1 MKKLFIAAMAALAAL
16 TLYSCDKDEPATGIP
31 DPKPDTHG
39 ATVTMTFTDETPT
52 RAFFAEAATAE
63 AWEKSLSALTVYVFN
78 AKGDLIVQRDF
89 ATSELSAKS
98 ATFALPHATAGT
110 TCDFYAVA
118 NLSLSGIATKSALL
132 AKLETAAADYN
143 GTFAEVST
151 KAKRSGG
158 FVMTAGTSKAIADG
172 STTSVVLTLK
182 RTVAKVA
189 VQTSVDASFSSKYSG
204 TLTVTSTKLLRAAS
218 QTPIITPATPTPG
231 AMTFTHT
238 QTATTA
244 SGKYNNLF
252 YVFENGALAESSR
265 VALEITATYDADG
278 NASTTADR
286 MEVVYTVSLTGKAG
300 GEIVRNGYYRVTANL
315 TGLVGQDCQVSVSV
329 AEWESPITQSVDLGA

>member
-1 MKKLFIAAMAALAAL
+1 MKKILIAAFAALAL
-16 TLYSCDKDEPATGIP
+16 FSCNKEDSMIKKDMDYTA
-31 DPKPDTHG
+31 DG
-39 ATVTMTFTDETPT
+39 AAVTMTFSAETST

-63 AWEKSLSALTVYVFN
+63 AWEKSLSALSVYVFN
-78 AKGDLIVQRDF
+78 GKGDLIVQRDF
-89 ATSELSAKS
+89 AASEITAKS

-151 KAKRSGG
+151 KAKRSEG
-158 FVMTAGTSKAIADG
+158 FVMTAGTSKTIADG
-172 STTSVVLTLK
+172 STTSVSLTLK

-189 VQTSVDASFSSKYSG
+189 VQTSIDPAFAGKYSG
-204 TLTVTSTKLLRAAS
+204 TLTVTSAKLLRAAS
-218 QTPIITPATPTPG
+218 QTPIIAPATPTPG
-231 AMTFTHT
+231 AMSYTHV
-238 QTATTA
+238 QTPMTA

-252 YVFENGALAESSR
+252 YIFENGALAESSR
-265 VALEITATYDADG
+265 VTLEITATYDADG

-286 MEVVYTVSLTGKAG
+286 MEVVYVVPLTGKAG
-300 GEIVRNGYYRVTANL
+300 GEIVRNGYYRVAANI
-315 TGLVGQDCQVSVSV
+315 TGLVGQDCLVSVTV
-329 AEWESPITQSVDLGA
+329 AEWETPVTQSVDLGA

>member
-1 MKKLFIAAMAALAAL
+1 MKKILFAALAALAAL
-16 TLYSCDKDEPATGIP
+16 TLYSCDKDEPVAGTP

-39 ATVTMTFTDETPT
+39 ATVTMTFTEESPT

-78 AKGDLIVQRDF
+78 AKGDLVVQRNF
-89 ATSELSAKS
+89 TASELTAKS

-143 GTFAEVST
+143 GTFAEVSA

-158 FVMTAGTSKAIADG
+158 FVMTAGVSKAVADG
-172 STTSVVLTLK
+172 STTSVPLTLK

-189 VQTSVDASFSSKYSG
+189 VQTSIDPAFASKYSG
-204 TLTVTSTKLLRAAS
+204 TLTVTGTKLLRAAS
-218 QTPIITPATPTPG
+218 QTPIITPATPSPG
-231 AMTFTHT
+231 AMTYTHT
-238 QTATTA
+238 QPATAV
-244 SGKYNNLF
+244 SGKYQNLF
-252 YVFENGALAESSR
+252 YLFENGPLAEASR

-286 MEVVYTVSLTGKAG
+286 MEVVYTVSLTGKTG
-300 GEIVRNGYYRVTANL
+300 GEIVRNGYYRVAANL

>member
-1 MKKLFIAAMAALAAL
+1 MKKILFAALAALAAL
-16 TLYSCDKDEPATGIP
+16 TLYSCDKDEPATP
-31 DPKPDTHG
+31 DPKPDAHG
-39 ATVTMTFTDETPT
+39 ATVTMTFTDESPT

-63 AWEKSLSALTVYVFN
+63 AWEKSLSSLSVYVFN

-89 ATSELSAKS
+89 TASEITAKS

-118 NLSLSGIATKSALL
+118 NLSLTGIATKSALL

-158 FVMTAGTSKAIADG
+158 FVMTAGVSKAVADG
-172 STTSVVLTLK
+172 STTSVPLTLK
-182 RTVAKVA
+182 RTVAKIA
-189 VQTSVDASFSSKYSG
+189 VQTSIDPAFAGKYSG
-204 TLTVTSTKLLRAAS
+204 TLTVTGTKLLRAAS
-218 QTPIITPATPTPG
+218 QTPIITPATPSPG
-231 AMTFTHT
+231 AMSYTHV
-238 QTATTA
+238 QTPMTA
-244 SGKYNNLF
+244 SGKYRNMF
-252 YVFENGALAESSR
+252 YIFENGALAESSR
-265 VALEITATYDADG
+265 VTLEITASYDADG

-286 MEVVYTVSLTGKAG
+286 MEVVYVVPLTGKAG
-300 GEIVRNGYYRVTANL
+300 GEIVRNGYYRVAANI

-329 AEWESPITQSVDLGA
+329 AEWETPVTQSVDLGA

>member
-1 MKKLFIAAMAALAAL
+1 MKKMFIAALTALA
-16 TLYSCDKDEPATGIP
+16 LYSCDKDEPATGTP
-31 DPKPDTHG
+31 DPRPDTHG

-52 RAFFAEAATAE
+52 RAFFAEAAAAE
-63 AWEKSLSALTVYVFN
+63 AWEKSLSSLSVYVFN
-78 AKGDLIVQRDF
+78 AKGDLIVLRNF
-89 ATSELSAKS
+89 TASELTARS

-158 FVMTAGTSKAIADG
+158 FVMTAGVSKAVADG
-172 STTSVVLTLK
+172 STTSVPLTLK

-189 VQTSVDASFSSKYSG
+189 VQTSIDPAFASKYSG
-204 TLTVTSTKLLRAAS
+204 TLTVTGTKLLRAAS
-218 QTPIITPATPTPG
+218 QTPIIAPATPTPG
-231 AMTFTHT
+231 AMSFTHT
-238 QTATTA
+238 QTATAT

-252 YVFENGALAESSR
+252 YLFENGPLVEASR

-286 MEVVYTVSLTGKAG
+286 MEVVYTVPLTGKTG
-300 GEIVRNGYYRVTANL
+300 GEIARNGYYRIAANL

>member
-1 MKKLFIAAMAALAAL
+1 MKKMFIAALTALA
-16 TLYSCDKDEPATGIP
+16 LYSCDKDEPATGTP

-52 RAFFAEAATAE
+52 RAFFAEAAAAE
-63 AWEKSLSALTVYVFN
+63 AWEKSLSSLSVYVFN
-78 AKGDLIVQRDF
+78 AKGDLIVLRNF
-89 ATSELSAKS
+89 TASELTARS

-110 TCDFYAVA
+110 TCDFY
-118 NLSLSGIATKSALL
+118 
-132 AKLETAAADYN
+132 AADYN

-158 FVMTAGTSKAIADG
+158 FVMTAGVSKAVADG
-172 STTSVVLTLK
+172 STTSVPLTLK

-189 VQTSVDASFSSKYSG
+189 VQTSIDPAFASKYSG
-204 TLTVTSTKLLRAAS
+204 TLTVTGTKLLRAAS
-218 QTPIITPATPTPG
+218 QTPIIAPATPTPG
-231 AMTFTHT
+231 AMSFTHT
-238 QTATTA
+238 QTATAT

-252 YVFENGALAESSR
+252 YLFENGPLAEASR

-286 MEVVYTVSLTGKAG
+286 MEVVYTVPLTGKTG
-300 GEIVRNGYYRVTANL
+300 GEIARNGYYRIAANL